1 MFEQCEQ
8 ELQEINTD
16 QPFDHAQTLDKS
28 IFILRSCAVQS
39 AQYAGLSC
47 SVFQDL
53 PRGFRTW
60 LSTPNEKSACKRWNL
75 YLRWMVRTENPDVGI
90 WKISPSRLRIPLDK
104 HVHDLTLMLGL
115 TTRKNSDN
123 QTVTEITKDNLQ
135 GLHHEDPIR
144 YDFSLAHLGIS
155 GGCQNVYKGSLF
167 QMCTTRKLYSWSVKN
182 ITFKNDDS
190 YIKIQ
195 SLGLISGNSAVA
207 QNR

>member
-60 LSTPNEKSACKRWNL
+60 LSRQMKSPLANVEF

-90 WKISPSRLRIPLDK
+90 WKISHLDCVF
-104 HVHDLTLMLGL
+104 HWTNMFM
-115 TTRKNSDN
+115 
-123 QTVTEITKDNLQ
+123 I
-135 GLHHEDPIR
+135 
-144 YDFSLAHLGIS
+144 
-155 GGCQNVYKGSLF
+155 
-167 QMCTTRKLYSWSVKN
+167 
-182 ITFKNDDS
+182 
-190 YIKIQ
+190 
-195 SLGLISGNSAVA
+195 
-207 QNR
+207 